1 MCINSSSYH
10 TLNLFI
16 QVEQIDA
23 NNLYF
28 LASLPEE
35 EYEVLQSIFEKYEM
49 CDLKGQKLSRSQ
61 KGTNSSTLD
70 CKPSNFKCLRGLEDA
85 TRLSL
90 LKQVSEGELSFRE
103 LASFCQYA
111 KKMSE
116 VQKRFLMYH
125 SLTSWEDAKKTFP
138 HHATQQALEPFVAMN
153 FSKGTMP
160 PAFVQFCKSALDQ
173 NSDDYIPQGLSIA
186 VPAAKNNAS
195 CFLLD
200 NSCLDNSTNGMLS
213 LLPANFPGFSLSVLY
228 FVQVCTCYYC
238 LLDTYNYNHGICSHR
253 IQPPQPNCRHSPEL

>member
-1 MCINSSSYH
+1 MYQKNYCLFTLKQICQARKYSYVYYWKCVCINNSSYH
-10 TLNLFI
+10 KLNLFI
-16 QVEQIDA
+16 QVDQLDT

-28 LASLPEE
+28 LVSLPEE
-35 EYEVLQSIFEKYEM
+35 EYGFLRSSFEKYET

-70 CKPSNFKCLRGLEDA
+70 CKPSNFKCLRGLENA

-111 KKMSE
+111 KKMTE
-116 VQKRFLMYH
+116 VQKRCLMYH

-153 FSKGTMP
+153 SGREQCLLHLFN
-160 PAFVQFCKSALDQ
+160 SA
-173 NSDDYIPQGLSIA
+173 
-186 VPAAKNNAS
+186 
-195 CFLLD
+195 
-200 NSCLDNSTNGMLS
+200 S
-213 LLPANFPGFSLSVLY
+213 LLLTRIQMTTFPKGYRLQFQQLLFSL
-228 FVQVCTCYYC
+228 
-238 LLDTYNYNHGICSHR
+238 G
-253 IQPPQPNCRHSPEL
+253 

>member
-103 LASFCQYA
+103 LVSFCQYA

-153 FSKGTMP
+153 FSKGTIHL
-160 PAFVQFCKSALDQ
+160 FNSA
-173 NSDDYIPQGLSIA
+173 
-186 VPAAKNNAS
+186 
-195 CFLLD
+195 
-200 NSCLDNSTNGMLS
+200 S
-213 LLPANFPGFSLSVLY
+213 LLL
-228 FVQVCTCYYC
+228 T
-238 LLDTYNYNHGICSHR
+238 R
-253 IQPPQPNCRHSPEL
+253 IQTTTFPKAYRLQFQQPKTMLPVFSWITAALITVQMECYLSYQQNFRDFPSQSCILYR